1 MISIHA
7 PREGCDRNPVQSTRG
22 GHISIHAP
30 REGCDRMGKT
40 NDDIAEISIH
50 APREGCDLANW
61 QPSRFIRNFNP
72 RTP

>member
-1 MISIHA
+1 MTDSKTPA
-7 PREGCDRNPVQSTRG
+7 DTG
-22 GHISIHAP
+22 ISIHAP

-50 APREGCDLANW
+50 APREGCDGIPRSDARTV
-61 QPSRFIRNFNP
+61 PADFNP